1 MLPYDMKVKS
11 IVVALVLN
19 TVFFVFSL
27 IKVLAFRSAFD
38 WRFFASLVS
47 ASIFLTLIV
56 LIIRSNK
63 DWLFE

>member
-27 IKVLAFRSAFD
+27 FKVLAFWSAFD

-56 LIIRSNK
+56 LIVRSNK
-63 DWLFE
+63 DSLFT